1 MKKRFSFTVFM
12 ACASAAIITACAVPV
27 HAKGFSSPSRGFS
40 APSRPS
46 VAPRPASPPPR
57 VVNRTTNNT
66 TVIRETRVVQGG
78 GSSGG
83 GGFMSS
89 LLGGAAGAAGGVM
102 LGNALSKPAEAPVA
116 PQQQPLPVQQ
126 PVCDVRFYDC
136 TPKVK

>member
-1 MKKRFSFTVFM
+1 M
-12 ACASAAIITACAVPV
+12 AP
-27 HAKGFSSPSRGFS
+27 K
-40 APSRPS
+40 
-46 VAPRPASPPPR
+46 PAPR

-78 GSSGG
+78 GSGG

-89 LLGGAAGAAGGVM
+89 MIGGAVGGVGGAM

>member
-1 MKKRFSFTVFM
+1 MKRYSLTVVLA
-12 ACASAAIITACAVPV
+12 ACSAAIITACAVPV
-27 HAKGFSSPSRGFS
+27 HAKGYTPSRSVSRPAVKPS
-40 APSRPS
+40 AP
-46 VAPRPASPPPR
+46 APR

-78 GSSGG
+78 SSS

-89 LLGGAAGAAGGVM
+89 MLGGAVGGVGGAM
-102 LGNALSKPAEAPVA
+102 LGNALSKPAEAPVTA
-116 PQQQPLPVQQ
+116 QQQPVQQ